1 MFVIVCR
8 LIPRHLGNLLVFFWF
23 TYSCNSS
30 SVVPRS
36 APLRLTSRCL
46 HGPSHAACGL
56 AGLAVVER
64 TALLSPPPARCVW
77 RSLTS
82 CHQPF
87 VFRWVCSF
95 LGVLHALLMIDLSS
109 IIVYLCASL
118 GPGAFCCV
126 LQHHASCVHSG
137 SSIHHPRVSHSCRRA
152 SCSFQIH
159 HCPFG

>member
-8 LIPRHLGNLLVFFWF
+8 LISSPRESSGFFWF
-23 TYSCNSS
+23 THSCNSS

-56 AGLAVVER
+56 ARLAVVG
-64 TALLSPPPARCVW
+64 APLCIW
-77 RSLTS
+77 RSLTL

-87 VFRWVCSF
+87 VFLQVCSF

-109 IIVYLCASL
+109 IIVFLCASL
-118 GPGAFCCV
+118 GPGAFCCA
-126 LQHHASCVHSG
+126 LQHHGSCVHSE
-137 SSIHHPRVSHSCRRA
+137 SSIHHPRISHSCRRA
-152 SCSFQIH
+152 RSKLTIVLSAERCQ
-159 HCPFG
+159 PTR